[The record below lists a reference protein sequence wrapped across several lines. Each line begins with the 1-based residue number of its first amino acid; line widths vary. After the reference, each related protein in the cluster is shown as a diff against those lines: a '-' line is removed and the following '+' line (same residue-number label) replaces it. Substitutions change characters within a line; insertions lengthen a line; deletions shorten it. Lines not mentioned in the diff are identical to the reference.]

1 METIK
6 RFARTFKCGYKQEKE
21 NVVLSIA
28 DYEIVIKRKTKSNYK
43 YYEMSSNTFD
53 QVICGSN
60 QNDILETMACLLKN
74 NAKFNFTK
82 EVYCFLK

>member
-60 QNDILETMACLLKN
+60 QNDILVTMACLLKN
-74 NAKFNFTK
+74 NANFNFTK

>member
-6 RFARTFKCGYKQEKE
+6 RFARTFKRGYKKEKE
-21 NVVLSIA
+21 NVVLNIA
-28 DYEIVIKRKTKSNYK
+28 DYEIIIKRKTKSNYK

-74 NAKFNFTK
+74 NANFNITK
-82 EVYCFLK
+82 EVYYFLK